1 MRIKRTL
8 QAAGLIAA
16 AVILGLL
23 TVQGTYAL
31 WSATAVAAPG
41 TVSSASFTVNLTA
54 TPSGQATTMTLPDGK
69 PANLALTPAAALLP
83 GTSVYGGVVVT
94 NSTDAGGTFNTVATV
109 GQPAMA
115 NLSGGTLSQ
124 YLSVSGKA
132 ATSAAEC
139 GTASGYAPLGGSGLA
154 SPAVPK
160 SGSTVLCFQV
170 NLSPS
175 APSTVKGQAVAITL
189 PLTVRQLCGVPDGC

>member
-41 TVSSASFTVNLTA
+41 VVSSASFTVNLTA
-54 TPSGQATTMTLPDGK
+54 TPSGQATAMTLADGK
-69 PANLALTPAAALLP
+69 PANLALAPAEALLP

-94 NSTDAGGTFNTVATV
+94 NSTDAGGAFNTVATV
-109 GQPAMA
+109 GQPTLV
-115 NLSGGTLSQ
+115 NVSGGTLAQ
-124 YLSVSGKA
+124 YLSVNGKTA
-132 ATSAAEC
+132 ASATDC
-139 GTASGYAPLGGSGLA
+139 STASGYAPLAASGLA

-160 SGSTVLCFQV
+160 SGSTVFCFQV
-170 NLSPS
+170 TLSS
-175 APSTVKGQAVAITL
+175 AAPSTVKGQAVNIAL
-189 PLTVRQLCGVPDGC
+189 PLTVRQLCGVPGGC